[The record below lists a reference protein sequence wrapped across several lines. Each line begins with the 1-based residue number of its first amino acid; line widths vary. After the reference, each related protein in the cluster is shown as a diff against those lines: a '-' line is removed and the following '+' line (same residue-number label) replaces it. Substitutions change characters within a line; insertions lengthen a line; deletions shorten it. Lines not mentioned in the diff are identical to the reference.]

1 MKNFLSKIK
10 TERVYVFLILLF
22 GMISVFVTFPLG
34 NGDEGYHLSKS
45 YNIFSMNHPKSMKKT
60 VVRQLEYQAIGLDG
74 DMKDF
79 DVETFYIKKLKDVE
93 KDSFRFNIAYDRN
106 ITMQIDIAHI
116 PAAIGVM
123 VGRVIYPSYGIMCCA
138 QESVHC
144 SFLHYVW
151 VRL

>member
-60 VVRQLEYQAIGLDG
+60 VVR
-74 DMKDF
+74 
-79 DVETFYIKKLKDVE
+79 
-93 KDSFRFNIAYDRN
+93 
-106 ITMQIDIAHI
+106 
-116 PAAIGVM
+116 
-123 VGRVIYPSYGIMCCA
+123 
-138 QESVHC
+138 
-144 SFLHYVW
+144 
-151 VRL
+151 

>member
-60 VVRQLEYQAIGLDG
+60 FVRQLEYQAIGLDG

-79 DVETFYIKKLKDVE
+79 DVETFI
-93 KDSFRFNIAYDRN
+93 
-106 ITMQIDIAHI
+106 
-116 PAAIGVM
+116 
-123 VGRVIYPSYGIMCCA
+123 
-138 QESVHC
+138 
-144 SFLHYVW
+144 
-151 VRL
+151 